1 MTCLMYYVP
10 LTSTSMSTYGT
21 CYGMILAILLVDI
34 RLAIGLRLAYVAM
47 AAVTA
52 WTANRFLFPITEPGQ
67 VRDSSKPCWKQTPG
81 CWRNCRKCSPP
92 TAAGTPFASI

>member
-67 VRDSSKPCWKQTPG
+67 VRDSLQTLLETDA
-81 CWRNCRKCSPP
+81 RML
-92 TAAGTPFASI
+92 A